1 VDGIIAGHLAQISE
15 RVDALYAGFQ
25 AMKADGFPVDA
36 IPAEG
41 AMYLTVKIDLQ
52 GRTLKDGTVLGDAEE
67 VAMFLI
73 RTANVGLVPF
83 YAFGADRNDP
93 WCRISVGTLR
103 MDEVPMIFQNLR
115 KALEPLR

>member
-1 VDGIIAGHLAQISE
+1 
-15 RVDALYAGFQ
+15 
-25 AMKADGFPVDA
+25 MKDEGFPVDA

-52 GRTLKDGTVLGDAEE
+52 GRTLKDGTVLGDAED

-103 MDEVPMIFQNLR
+103 MDEVPMIFENLR
-115 KALEPLR
+115 KALALVG